1 MKINDEIQPLVS
13 DFERIK
19 QVADNGSAFWSARD
33 LCTAMGYSTYQKFER
48 ILKKAQETASAKGL
62 GEANHFNQTVEMV
75 RLGSGSFRKVENC
88 HLSREACLLV
98 AENADRKK
106 PQVQMA
112 LRYFSQN
119 DSAVETVQN
128 SEISSILLYKTSQGE
143 SRIEVIF
150 NSDTFWMPQKRMAEL
165 YGVDVRTISYHLG
178 EIFQSGE
185 LAEKSV
191 LRKIGITAA
200 DGKVYDTNVYNLD
213 AIIAKNYLSEK
224 EILKLNRLSTAFLD
238 FAETQ
243 AENHIVM
250 NMADWQQQLEKF
262 LSVYNFDIL
271 QNAGTVSAEDAKQK
285 AFAEYDKFKLVQD
298 RDYLSDFDK
307 EIKKLSE
314 TATQN

>member
-1 MKINDEIQPLVS
+1 
-13 DFERIK
+13 
-19 QVADNGSAFWSARD
+19 
-33 LCTAMGYSTYQKFER
+33 
-48 ILKKAQETASAKGL
+48 
-62 GEANHFNQTVEMV
+62 MV

-191 LRKIGITAA
+191 LRKII
-200 DGKVYDTNVYNLD
+200 YP
-213 AIIAKNYLSEK
+213 
-224 EILKLNRLSTAFLD
+224 
-238 FAETQ
+238 
-243 AENHIVM
+243 
-250 NMADWQQQLEKF
+250 
-262 LSVYNFDIL
+262 
-271 QNAGTVSAEDAKQK
+271 
-285 AFAEYDKFKLVQD
+285 
-298 RDYLSDFDK
+298 
-307 EIKKLSE
+307 
-314 TATQN
+314 